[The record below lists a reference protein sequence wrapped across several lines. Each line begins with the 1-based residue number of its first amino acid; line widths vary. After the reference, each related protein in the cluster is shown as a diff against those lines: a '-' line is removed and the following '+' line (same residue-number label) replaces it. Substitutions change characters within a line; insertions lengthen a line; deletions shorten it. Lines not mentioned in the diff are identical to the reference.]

1 MWLRLAKKLG
11 FSVTVAKFYLRLGL
25 CFMFC
30 HDVNSANSPGKICW
44 KYIYIYILFLFL
56 AIACWGVGTLPY
68 NSVCIQLIKVIN
80 VNYNYF
86 I

>member
-44 KYIYIYILFLFL
+44 KYIYIYFVFIFS
-56 AIACWGVGTLPY
+56 
-68 NSVCIQLIKVIN
+68 NSLLGCGN
-80 VNYNYF
+80 VALQFRLYSVN
-86 I
+86 

>member
-11 FSVTVAKFYLRLGL
+11 SSVTVAKFYLRLGL

-30 HDVNSANSPGKICW
+30 HDVNSANSPGCW
-44 KYIYIYILFLFL
+44 KYILFLFL